1 MPVALI
7 DRVKYEGPDAS
18 SVLVWKW
25 PGEDLVLGTQLI
37 VGPSQEALFV
47 KGGQAL
53 DVFGPGTHTLAT
65 ENIPLLRKLVNL
77 PFGGKTPFTAEIYYV
92 NKHAKLDM
100 KWGTADPLRVQDPT
114 YHVILPVRSFGQMG
128 IRVTDTR
135 SFITQIV
142 GTLGNWSSD
151 RLSQYFDGLIVT
163 RVKDTIAKYIVER
176 RISVMEIGSKLDELS
191 RFVGEA
197 VSEEFGRF
205 GVEIVNFY
213 VMSVN
218 VPSDDPSVK
227 RLQEIMV
234 NRAEFEQLGQAY
246 RVKRTFDTLDR
257 LADNSASGGAA
268 LLAEGLGL
276 GLGVTAGARVGDLVS
291 DAFSRGGPEVGQ
303 TSTPTAD
310 PAQRLAKLKS
320 LLEAGLITQAD
331 YDERKR
337 KILEEI

>member
-7 DRVKYEGPDAS
+7 DRVKYEGPEAN

-25 PGEDLVLGTQLI
+25 PSEELVLGTQLI
-37 VGPSQEALFV
+37 VGPSQEALLV

-53 DVFGPGTHTLAT
+53 DLFGPGTHTLAT

-77 PFGGKTPFTAEIYYV
+77 PFGGKTPFTAEIYYI
-92 NKHAKLDM
+92 NRHAKLDM
-100 KWGTADPLRVQDPT
+100 KWGTTDPLRVQDPT

-128 IRVTDTR
+128 IRVTESR

-142 GTLGNWSSD
+142 GTQGNWSSD
-151 RLSQYFDGLIVT
+151 RLGQYFDGLIMT
-163 RVKDTIAKYIVER
+163 KVKDTVAKYIVER
-176 RISVMEIGSKLDELS
+176 RVSVMEIGSKLDELS
-191 RFVGEA
+191 RFVGDA

-205 GVEIVNFY
+205 GVEVVNFY
-213 VMSVN
+213 IMSVN
-218 VPSDDPSVK
+218 VPSDDPSVQ

-234 NRAEFEQLGQAY
+234 NRAEMEQLGQAY

-257 LADNSASGGAA
+257 LAENNASGGAA
-268 LLAEGLGL
+268 VLAEGLGL
-276 GLGVTAGARVGDLVS
+276 GLGVTAGARVGDMVT
-291 DAFSRGGPEVGQ
+291 DALSGATPEMGPRTAPV
-303 TSTPTAD
+303 TDPT
-310 PAQRLAKLKS
+310 QRLVKLKS
-320 LLEAGLITQAD
+320 LLEAGLISQAD

>member
-37 VGPSQEALFV
+37 VGPSQEALLV

-77 PFGGKTPFTAEIYYV
+77 PFGGKTPFTAEIYYI

-100 KWGTADPLRVQDPT
+100 KWGTTDPLRVQDPT

-135 SFITQIV
+135 SFVTQIV
-142 GTLGNWSSD
+142 GVLGSWSSD
-151 RLSQYFDGLIVT
+151 RLGQYFEGLIVT
-163 RVKDTIAKYIVER
+163 KVKDTIARYIDER
-176 RISVMEIGSKLDELS
+176 RISVMEMGSKLDELS
-191 RFVGEA
+191 RFVGA
-197 VSEEFGRF
+197 AIAEEFDRF
-205 GVEIVNFY
+205 GVEILNFY

-218 VPSDDPSVK
+218 VPADDPTLK

-234 NRAEFEQLGQAY
+234 NRAEFEQLGPAY

-257 LADNSASGGAA
+257 LADNSASGGAG

-276 GLGVTAGARVGDLVS
+276 GVGVTAGARVGDLVS
-291 DAFSRGGPEVGQ
+291 DAFAGAKPESVQ
-303 TSTPTAD
+303 AQVPPDD
-310 PAQRLAKLKS
+310 PARRLARLKS
-320 LLEAGLITQAD
+320 LLEAGLISQAD

-337 KILEEI
+337 QILAEI